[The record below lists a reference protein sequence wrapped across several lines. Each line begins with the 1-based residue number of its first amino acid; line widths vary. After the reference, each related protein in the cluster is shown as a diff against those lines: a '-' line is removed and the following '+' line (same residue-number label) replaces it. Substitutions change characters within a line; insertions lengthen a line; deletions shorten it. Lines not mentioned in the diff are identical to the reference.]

1 MSYPVEN
8 NPLNHYLRALRE
20 IAERQFEL
28 YLELSKARSESGD
41 IQGVIQQ
48 IRKLDDHK
56 NSVKAD
62 QLEPR
67 GFDVFLTDRER
78 AIREFDEKN
87 PRPRIEEGC
96 GHTVVTK
103 KIRTFRDGSTHIQGQ
118 CDECGRKIRDYKK
131 TDYPDWAEFPEFDEE
146 FMFARYVDVDNWH
159 QKRLEF
165 IGTLAPVYEGYS
177 EFDYAAAESTF
188 KYDHPVPITKDSCEH
203 DDTRL
208 TRRIYSK
215 ENEAVVEQ
223 CGACGKHIRS
233 VSKAKVES
241 VEDLP
246 IFDDELKDSV
256 RLAYSAWMGELRQFI
271 DSESEKHYQKIAES
285 IRDGSI
291 IFVDNSRFGSYY
303 SSPEWERTRQRIFE
317 RDSYV
322 CQSCG
327 RGAECVHH
335 FLYERLGNEND
346 MDLISLC
353 NRCHEGVHRI
363 QDSYPYPFKLI
374 PEEIC
379 QGILQVGE

>member
-8 NPLNHYLRALRE
+8 NPLNQYLRALRE

-41 IQGVIQQ
+41 IQGLIQQ

-78 AIREFDEKN
+78 AIREFDEQN
-87 PRPRIEEGC
+87 PQPVRKDNCE
-96 GHTVVTK
+96 HAVVTK

-131 TDYPDWAEFPEFDEE
+131 TDYPNWTEFPEFDEE
-146 FMFARYVDVDNWH
+146 FMFGRYSDVNDWH
-159 QKRLEF
+159 KKRLEF
-165 IGTLAPVYEGYS
+165 ISTLAPVYEGYS
-177 EFDYAAAESTF
+177 EFDYSAAESIF
-188 KYDHPVPITKDSCEH
+188 KCNHPVPITKDSCEH
-203 DDTRL
+203 YDTRL
-208 TRRIYSK
+208 TRRIYSPD
-215 ENEAVVEQ
+215 NEAVVEQ
-223 CGACGKHIRS
+223 CGTCGKHLRS
-233 VSKAKVES
+233 VSKAKVDS
-241 VEDLP
+241 VEALP
-246 IFDDELKDSV
+246 LFDYELENAV
-256 RLAYSAWMGELRQFI
+256 RLAYSEWVTELRQFVE
-271 DSESEKHYQKIAES
+271 SEREKHYQQIAEA

-317 RDSYV
+317 RDSHT
-322 CQSCG
+322 CQRCG
-327 RGAECVHH
+327 SYAECVHH

-346 MDLISLC
+346 LDLVSLC
-353 NRCHEGVHRI
+353 NPCHDEVHRI
-363 QDSYPYPFKLI
+363 QALYPYSFKLT

-379 QGILQVGE
+379 QGLAGN